1 MNTIEDYY
9 KNLLLGKPLQSIS
22 DIIIQQKNRKEVKDL
37 MPLIIKNAKSY
48 DRIELI
54 KIIRE
59 NPELGSLEQYLSDFL
74 WVGHTE
80 YLANSLGL
88 DRVLECLMKRE
99 EINKK
104 KLLEEISNNIE
115 GILFS
120 FKSPFSIE
128 ILDFLKKIDNLH
140 KNVEKNEETEE
151 YFRII
156 EKEIS
161 SQAERLLIQ
170 YNYEFYVIQKLRQF
184 NIDNKILEKHQEDIT
199 KRLSGAML
207 LKYMQTC
214 KGNEEFKQKWNYY
227 DFAYQLLKDDS
238 QIVKD
243 KIAIPMV
250 GKFIEELCKHEKVEI
265 LDIECA
271 GEGAYSFSLKIGSF
285 VLKIGKQRATN
296 YIPNHKRII
305 KPLIRQ
311 QTNAEGRK
319 DIPNLF
325 IEIQN
330 AVDANWYKDLSEEKI
345 KEELYKIY
353 RELRKSGIVWN
364 DVKAENVGRLLRPNK
379 ENFVIDGEELKSS
392 NYAIGFTGNEN
403 EEILQAGELVIID
416 TDYIFSQEDKNKR
429 IAAVGY
435 HREFEKRWKEE
446 HIDIENENER

>member
-1 MNTIEDYY
+1 MNTFEGYY
-9 KNLLLGKPLQSIS
+9 KNLLLGKPLQSIR
-22 DIIIQQKNRKEVKDL
+22 DVIIQQKNRKEVKDL
-37 MPLIIKNAKSY
+37 MPLIIKNSKSY

-54 KIIRE
+54 QIIRE

-74 WVGHTE
+74 WVGNTK

-88 DRVLECLMKRE
+88 DRVLDCLMKIE
-99 EINKK
+99 ETNKT

-128 ILDFLKKIDNLH
+128 ILDFLKKVDNLH
-140 KNVEKNEETEE
+140 KNVEKNQETEE
-151 YFRII
+151 YFSII
-156 EKEIS
+156 EKEIA

-170 YNYEFYVIQKLRQF
+170 YSYEFCVMQKLRQF
-184 NIDNKILEKHQEDIT
+184 NIDNKIWEEHQGNIT

-207 LKYMQTC
+207 VKYMQTC
-214 KGNEEFKQKWNYY
+214 KGNEEFKQEWNYY
-227 DFAYQLLKDDS
+227 DFAYQLLKDNS

-250 GKFIEELCKHEKVEI
+250 GKFIEEVCKHEKVEI
-265 LDIECA
+265 SDIECA
-271 GEGAYSFSLKIGSF
+271 GEGAYSFSLKIGCF

-296 YIPNHKRII
+296 YIPNDKRII

-311 QTNAEGRK
+311 QTNVEGRK

-330 AVDANWYKDLSEEKI
+330 VVDTNWYKELSEEEI

-353 RELRKSGIVWN
+353 SELRKRGIVWT
-364 DVKAENVGRLLRPNK
+364 DAKPENVGRLLKPNK

-392 NYAIGFTGNEN
+392 NYAISFTGNEN
-403 EEILQAGELVIID
+403 EEILQPGELVIID
-416 TDYIFSQEDKNKR
+416 TDYIFAQEEKNKR
-429 IAAVGY
+429 MAAVGY
-435 HREFEKRWKEE
+435 HMEFEKRWK
-446 HIDIENENER
+446 NENIDMEIGDNR